1 MKKLSFLMLAVAG
14 MLFAACSSDKDA
26 AEGTQNPG
34 DQVISE
40 GYVALNIHLPST
52 PTLRAL
58 NDQYN
63 DGIADEYKVTDACLF
78 LYQKA
83 SEDDEGDATLVS
95 AQPLTY
101 GTLNNTLDDDNVT
114 TDFPAWA
121 KILGTIEPTKELFA
135 LVCVNYKDV
144 ITIANGKPTV
154 AGTTLDKDGG
164 STFAQLLSVATD
176 NGMIGSS
183 KDYFFMANTVA
194 STAKGGA
201 ATTAPTKKDLVTLA
215 ELDAT
220 KIYSTE
226 EAAKAN
232 AAGDVYV
239 ERAVAKATMKY
250 ASTLKVADALE
261 IGSIEWAINN
271 TEPTSYVVRNMGDL
285 ATDYMKYSSE
295 GFSTAEYRMVGNTK
309 FAAAELYRTYWC
321 VDPQYAADATLTLG
335 ASSYVAAAK
344 DAATPTPLYCH
355 ENTFNVE
362 HQNYKNTTRAVVKV
376 TLEETS
382 NFWAVNDA
390 TTKYA
395 SADAAKAAD
404 GSFQT
409 AVLNDA
415 RIKQFFKDKLKAG
428 HSFTATAADFTLTYS
443 EPAAGDAG
451 YVTLTGITLNT
462 SSTTLSAACPAD
474 LNFAD
479 ADAAKTAFD
488 ALTTLATIISDINAD
503 VKVKKFVGGNMWY
516 TARFEHFANT
526 AYEKSLTTY
535 AETTAKSQ
543 GDLAPWNCWEPT
555 SKKPAAGSTANSY
568 PAGTTKT
575 AEENYLGRY
584 GMVRNN
590 WYDVQIDKIDGFGE
604 PVDPSL
610 TVDNPDTPD
619 DNPESYIS
627 VKIYVLSWAKRT
639 QSWSF

>member
-26 AEGTQNPG
+26 AEGPQVPG

-52 PTLRAL
+52 PTLRAM
-58 NDQYN
+58 NDQYD

-83 SEDDEGDATLVS
+83 STDAEGAATLVS

-101 GTLNNTLDDDNVT
+101 DALNNTLNNDNVT

-121 KILGTIEPTKELFA
+121 KILGTIDPSKDLFA

-164 STFAQLLSVATD
+164 STFAQLLDVATD

-183 KDYFFMANTVA
+183 NDYFFMTNTVA
-194 STAKGGA
+194 STAQGGA
-201 ATTAPTKKDLVTLA
+201 VTTAPTKDNLVTLA
-215 ELDAT
+215 KLDAS
-220 KIYSTE
+220 KIFSTE
-226 EAAKAN
+226 QAAKAN

-250 ASTLKVADALE
+250 ASTLKVANTLE

-295 GFSTAEYRMVGNTK
+295 GFATAEYRMVGNTK
-309 FAAAELYRTYWC
+309 FDAADLYRTYWC
-321 VDPQYAADATLTLG
+321 VDPQYATDATLTLG

-344 DAATPTPLYCH
+344 GAATATPLYCH
-355 ENTFNVE
+355 ENTFDVA

-376 TLEETS
+376 TLEDKGT
-382 NFWAVNDA
+382 FWAVNDA

-395 SADAAKAAD
+395 TDAAAKAAA
-404 GSFQT
+404 GSFQA

-415 RIKQFFKDKLKAG
+415 RIKKFFKDNLVAG
-428 HSFTATAADFTLTYS
+428 HSFTATAEDFTLTYD
-443 EPAAGDAG
+443 EPGTGAG

-462 SSTTLSAACPAD
+462 SSSNLTTACSTD
-474 LNFAD
+474 LNFTD

-488 ALTTLATIISDINAD
+488 ALGTLATIISDINAD

-535 AETTAKSQ
+535 AEATAKGQ

-555 SKKPAAGSTANSY
+555 GKKPTAGSVANSY

-610 TVDNPDTPD
+610 SVDNPTTPD

>member
-1 MKKLSFLMLAVAG
+1 MRKLSFFAMAVAG

-26 AEGTQNPG
+26 AEGFQSSLNQEIT
-34 DQVISE
+34 D
-40 GYVALNIHLPST
+40 GYVSLNIHLPST
-52 PTLRAL
+52 PILRAL
-58 NDQYN
+58 NDQYD
-63 DGIADEYKVTDACLF
+63 DGIANEYKVTDACLF

-83 SEDDEGDATLVS
+83 STDAEGDATLVS

-101 GTLNNTLDDDNVT
+101 GTLNNTLDNDNVT

-121 KILGTIEPTKELFA
+121 KILGTVDTSKELFA
-135 LVCVNYKDV
+135 LVCVNYKD
-144 ITIANGKPTV
+144 ILSISNGKPTV
-154 AGTTLDKDGG
+154 GGTSLDKG
-164 STFAQLLSVATD
+164 SKFSALISATTAND
-176 NGMIGSS
+176 MIGSS

-194 STAKGGA
+194 SKAQGGA
-201 ATTAPTKKDLVTLA
+201 ATTAPTKNDLVTLA
-215 ELDAT
+215 ALDAT
-220 KIYSTE
+220 KIYPTE
-226 EAAKAN
+226 EAAKAH

-250 ASTLKVADALE
+250 PTDLKVANTLE
-261 IGSIEWAINN
+261 IGSIQWAINN

-295 GFSTAEYRMVGNTK
+295 GFATAEYRMVGNTK
-309 FAAAELYRTYWC
+309 FAAADLYRTYWC
-321 VDPQYAADATLTLG
+321 VDPQYSVDATLTLG
-335 ASSYVAAAK
+335 ASSYVDAAK
-344 DAATPTPLYCH
+344 GSATATPLYCH
-355 ENTFNVE
+355 ENTFDVA

-376 TLEETS
+376 TLSETTE
-382 NFWAVNDA
+382 FYAVNDA

-395 SADAAKAAD
+395 TADAAKAAA
-404 GSFQT
+404 GSFQA

-415 RIKQFFKDKLKAG
+415 RIKQFFKDHLVAG
-428 HSFTATAADFTLTYS
+428 HSFTATAGDFTLTYD
-443 EPAAGDAG
+443 EPATGAAG
-451 YVTLTGITLNT
+451 YVKLSGITLNT
-462 SSTTLSAACPAD
+462 TSTNLSGACPSD

-479 ADAAKTAFD
+479 AATAKTAFD
-488 ALTTLATIISDINAD
+488 ALGTLATIISDINAD

-526 AYEKSLTTY
+526 AYEKGLASY
-535 AETTAKSQ
+535 AETTAKGQ

-555 SKKPAAGSTANSY
+555 GKKPAAGTTATSY
-568 PAGTTKT
+568 PAGTKT

-610 TVDNPDTPD
+610 SVDNPTTPD